1 MFNFTNQ
8 KMYFANDLVDM
19 RKSFDTLAN
28 YVQFQLEHDPQSG
41 DAFIFIG
48 KSRNRMKILIWEDS
62 GFWICNKRL
71 EQGTFSKQIIKLQS
85 GKSTSISPAQLHNLL
100 EGIIVFS
107 SRKLKRYKRKKVA

>member
-1 MFNFTNQ
+1 MFNFTSQ
-8 KMYFANDLVDM
+8 KMYFANELVDM
-19 RKSFDTLAN
+19 RKSFDTLAD
-28 YVQFQLEHDPQSG
+28 YVQFQLGYDPQNG

-48 KSRNRMKILIWEDS
+48 KRRNRMKILIWENS

-85 GKSTSISPAQLHNLL
+85 GKSTCISPSQLHNLL

-107 SRKLKRYKRKKVA
+107 SRKLKRYRGQKVA